1 MRRAV
6 KKTLREKSDI
16 YEDVDIGSQSYQN
29 VRDTPFLNT
38 SNRSSQTFND
48 EVTSSKQIRPKM
60 IPPRMSQDPIPT
72 PRKSSLSRSR
82 NQSVESLHGMN
93 SLPRKLI
100 NREPHYKVPPPNP
113 RPVNPN
119 DCHQYSQIL
128 YEDDQDN
135 QKFKEMIINKKSS
148 ETGKSNRQQPDQ
160 IRHTNQ
166 KEKSSR
172 KSLGNTEESTRKSVN
187 SKYQNNYLEERRL
200 SVGGSRSRSK
210 QKPNICKNDDDL
222 DNNSNNFANSDVK
235 VELTG
240 EEDRFYDVKE
250 ELVKKSKAIATLPN
264 GSKYPCVIVQKKSKS
279 TDNSLRREN
288 SLQKEFVTPPQTAQ
302 RNFKN
307 YIPVEM
313 KMKPDWFDD
322 LKVKEDPKDPQPSS
336 IIDGVLYTSRAL
348 IEEEKAEAKPQKL
361 NTFNLI
367 QSEVFE
373 TYDVCKNVTREFDK
387 MSKVTTV
394 ETL

>member
-29 VRDTPFLNT
+29 VRDTPFINT

-119 DCHQYSQIL
+119 DCHLSSQPISVQYSDHVTTLDQSAANDCHQYSQIL

-135 QKFKEMIINKKSS
+135 QKFKEIIINKKAS
-148 ETGKSNRQQPDQ
+148 ETGKSNKQQPTMRQ
-160 IRHTNQ
+160 
-166 KEKSSR
+166 
-172 KSLGNTEESTRKSVN
+172 
-187 SKYQNNYLEERRL
+187 
-200 SVGGSRSRSK
+200 
-210 QKPNICKNDDDL
+210 
-222 DNNSNNFANSDVK
+222 
-235 VELTG
+235 
-240 EEDRFYDVKE
+240 
-250 ELVKKSKAIATLPN
+250 
-264 GSKYPCVIVQKKSKS
+264 
-279 TDNSLRREN
+279 
-288 SLQKEFVTPPQTAQ
+288 
-302 RNFKN
+302 
-307 YIPVEM
+307 
-313 KMKPDWFDD
+313 
-322 LKVKEDPKDPQPSS
+322 
-336 IIDGVLYTSRAL
+336 
-348 IEEEKAEAKPQKL
+348 
-361 NTFNLI
+361 
-367 QSEVFE
+367 
-373 TYDVCKNVTREFDK
+373 
-387 MSKVTTV
+387 
-394 ETL
+394 

>member
-29 VRDTPFLNT
+29 VRDTPFINT

-148 ETGKSNRQQPDQ
+148 ETGCD
-160 IRHTNQ
+160 
-166 KEKSSR
+166 
-172 KSLGNTEESTRKSVN
+172 
-187 SKYQNNYLEERRL
+187 
-200 SVGGSRSRSK
+200 
-210 QKPNICKNDDDL
+210 
-222 DNNSNNFANSDVK
+222 
-235 VELTG
+235 
-240 EEDRFYDVKE
+240 
-250 ELVKKSKAIATLPN
+250 
-264 GSKYPCVIVQKKSKS
+264 
-279 TDNSLRREN
+279 
-288 SLQKEFVTPPQTAQ
+288 
-302 RNFKN
+302 
-307 YIPVEM
+307 
-313 KMKPDWFDD
+313 
-322 LKVKEDPKDPQPSS
+322 
-336 IIDGVLYTSRAL
+336 
-348 IEEEKAEAKPQKL
+348 
-361 NTFNLI
+361 
-367 QSEVFE
+367 
-373 TYDVCKNVTREFDK
+373 
-387 MSKVTTV
+387 
-394 ETL
+394 